1 MSSATRKTYESP
13 RQRAR
18 RAAILDTTREILAK
32 NGYDGTTIRDIASQ
46 AGVAKGTL
54 YNIYGGKD
62 GLIVSAVVD
71 VRQDIGERA
80 MERFGPSRGIGRIL
94 ATDRAMIEQIVENPT
109 YAEAVARAMF
119 GAQAA
124 SLLVPNLIDIPIATQ
139 ARYLEVAKEAGEID
153 PDTDIQSLARH
164 LVIQSWG
171 MLMALCVERLSPDE
185 LSRFAAHAIVR
196 VLRSV
201 VTPAAQDQLEAHLAA
216 VDGGTE

>member
-62 GLIVSAVVD
+62 GLIVSDIVD
-71 VRQDIGERA
+71 VREDIDKRA
-80 MERFGPSRGIGRIL
+80 MEEFRASRGIGCIL
-94 ATDRAMIEQIVENPT
+94 ATDHAMIDQIVENPT

-124 SLLVPNLIDIPIATQ
+124 ANT
-139 ARYLEVAKEAGEID
+139 G
-153 PDTDIQSLARH
+153 
-164 LVIQSWG
+164 
-171 MLMALCVERLSPDE
+171 LCR
-185 LSRFAAHAIVR
+185 RR
-196 VLRSV
+196 WR
-201 VTPAAQDQLEAHLAA
+201 QLFCCRRQQT
-216 VDGGTE
+216 VGGFHHWH